1 MKKSKEN
8 DWEVLGLFTYEE
20 ASNALRMS
28 RRRLQDHVREGEI
41 AYVMQGRK
49 KLFRKSD
56 LEVFVESKIV
66 KGGVA

>member
-1 MKKSKEN
+1 MKKSKKN

-28 RRRLQDHVREGEI
+28 RRRLQDHVRKGEI

-56 LEVFVESKIV
+56 LEVFVESKRV